1 MVENIGNYLG
11 HEAKKHLASCAGVTV
26 DEHHNQRATLGEL
39 YYYYYCSPQWALE
52 ALALGQQL
60 GTVLDSCSLSFFHQI
75 LRDGENNIKKEKIT
89 RNHSLCKFTLYVYGP
104 KLTTSS
110 FFSFLLLFLLAASAV
125 FLAPLL
131 PPALICILSLLSDSP
146 FFFWALGVMGA

>member
-1 MVENIGNYLG
+1 MFCFFFYLSNFFIKRDPHLVNIFLSFLVENIGNYLG

-60 GTVLDSCSLSFFHQI
+60 GTVLDSCALSFFP
-75 LRDGENNIKKEKIT
+75 IT
-89 RNHSLCKFTLYVYGP
+89 F
-104 KLTTSS
+104 
-110 FFSFLLLFLLAASAV
+110 
-125 FLAPLL
+125 
-131 PPALICILSLLSDSP
+131 
-146 FFFWALGVMGA
+146 